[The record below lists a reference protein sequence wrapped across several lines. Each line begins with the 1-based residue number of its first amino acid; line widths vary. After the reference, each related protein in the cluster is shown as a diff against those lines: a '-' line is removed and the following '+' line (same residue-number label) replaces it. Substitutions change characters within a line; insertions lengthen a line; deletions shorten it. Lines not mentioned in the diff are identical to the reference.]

1 MKSKNKKTP
10 PIRLKNFKFTLSELA
25 KLMSKYK
32 VKLLFVV
39 VFAILS
45 TVFKIVGPQILG
57 TATTSL
63 VDGITA
69 KINGT
74 GNIDFKSIHRTL
86 LFLLFLYLGSS
97 VAAYI
102 QGYIMNQV
110 SMDLTYNLRKQ
121 ISRKINKLP
130 LSYFDSTTTGEIL
143 SRITND
149 VDVLSQTLNQS
160 VTQIITSFL
169 TVVGMTFMMLSIS
182 FELSLITICTIP
194 LSLIIVSKL
203 AKKSQKHF
211 LSQQEYLGNVNGYI
225 EEMFSG
231 HTVIKAFNHEETAVS
246 DFKKINDKLYTSS
259 WKSQFLSGVMM
270 PVINFIFNLGYVAI
284 CIYGGFLS
292 IYRGFAIGNIQA
304 FIQYVRQFAE
314 PISQLANIS
323 PILQQT
329 MAATER
335 IFEFLNEKEEL
346 PDPRNSINIHQIR
359 FKGHVEFKNVHFG
372 YSKDKIIINNFSANV
387 KPGQKVAIVGPTGA
401 GKTTI
406 VKLLMRFYEINS
418 GEITIDGYNT
428 KLMRRSDLRSI
439 FGMVLQDTWL
449 YNASILENI
458 RYGNTLASDDQI
470 KKAAEAAQ
478 VDHFIRT
485 FPDGYNTILN
495 EENTN
500 ISQGE
505 KQLLTIAR
513 AILAN
518 PKILILDE
526 ATSSVDTRTEVLI
539 QKAMKNLMAGRT
551 SFVIAHR
558 LSTIRDADLIL
569 VMKNGDII
577 EQGTHEELMNLK
589 GFYTELYNSQI
600 ESQL

>member
-1 MKSKNKKTP
+1 MKTENKKIP
-10 PIRLKNFKFTLSELA
+10 PIRAKNLKFTLSELV

-32 VKLLFVV
+32 AKLLFVV

-45 TVFKIVGPQILG
+45 TVFKIIGPQILG

-63 VDGITA
+63 VEGLTA

-74 GNIDFKSIHRTL
+74 GNIDFQNIHHIL

-102 QGYIMNQV
+102 QSYLMNKV

-121 ISRKINKLP
+121 ISQKINKLP

-169 TVVGMTFMMLSIS
+169 TVVGMAIMMVSIS

-194 LSLIIVSKL
+194 LSLIIVSKI

-211 LSQQEYLGNVNGYI
+211 LSQQEYLGTVNGYI

-231 HTVIKAFNHEETAVS
+231 HTVIKAFNHEDIAINN
-246 DFKKINDKLYTSS
+246 FKKINDKLYTSS

-270 PVINFIFNLGYVAI
+270 PFINFIFNLGYVAI

-292 IYRGFAIGNIQA
+292 IYRGFSIGNIQA
-304 FIQYVRQFAE
+304 FIQYVRQFSE

-329 MAATER
+329 IAAAER

-346 PDPRNSINIHQIR
+346 PDLKESINISQIK

-372 YSKDKIIINNFSANV
+372 YSQDKIIINNFSANIN
-387 KPGQKVAIVGPTGA
+387 PGQKVAIVGPTGA
-401 GKTTI
+401 GKTTM

-418 GEITIDGYNT
+418 GEITIDGYST

-458 RYGNTLASDDQI
+458 RYGNIFASDEQV

-478 VDHFIRT
+478 VDHFIKT
-485 FPDGYNTILN
+485 FPNGYNTILN

-558 LSTIRDADLIL
+558 LSTIKDSDLIL